1 MVRLGFYPGVHM
13 ASSEVREMSVVA
25 MANHE
30 MRTPLAAIRGFVDM
44 LQRKRAELSD
54 DEIDEYLTIISIQ
67 TDRLIRLADDLITVE
82 SLDDPDRSIEHE
94 PIVLVPALEQLV
106 RELPGGDRV
115 KLRISA
121 SAPPTIESDALRL
134 AQVLTN
140 LLTNALKYSEADV
153 TVEAE
158 ADGEGNVAISVID
171 HGIGIADDER
181 ERVFEPFYRTAEG
194 ARSAEGSGLGL
205 AIARAF
211 VAALGGDIAALP
223 TAGGGTTFRVRL
235 PVHAPAR

>member
-1 MVRLGFYPGVHM
+1 
-13 ASSEVREMSVVA
+13 MSVVA

-44 LQRKRAELSD
+44 LQRKRAELSE
-54 DEIDEYLTIISIQ
+54 DEIDEYLTVISIQ
-67 TDRLIRLADDLITVE
+67 TDRLIRLADDLITIE
-82 SLDDPDRSIEHE
+82 NLDDTSRSIEHE
-94 PIVLVPALEQLV
+94 PIVLVPALQQLV
-106 RELPGGDRV
+106 QELPGGERV
-115 KLRISA
+115 KLLVSA

-140 LLTNALKYSEADV
+140 LLTNALKYSEADTEV

-158 ADGEGNVAISVID
+158 SDGEGGVAISVID
-171 HGIGIADDER
+171 HGIGISEDER
-181 ERVFEPFYRTAEG
+181 DRVFEPFYRTAEG

-205 AIARAF
+205 AIARVF
-211 VAALGGDIAALP
+211 VSALGGDIAALP
-223 TAGGGTTFRVRL
+223 TPGGGTTFRVRL